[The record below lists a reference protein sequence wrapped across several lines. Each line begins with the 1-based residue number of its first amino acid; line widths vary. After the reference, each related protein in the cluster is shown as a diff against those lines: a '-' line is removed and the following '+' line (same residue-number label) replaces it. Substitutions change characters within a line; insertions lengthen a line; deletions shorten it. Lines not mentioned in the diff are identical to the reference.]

1 MKKIAEILDQP
12 LKWVQPSAMR
22 SGFEL
27 RADDLLAA
35 TLVFRSSLG
44 SFATGESGDGSWTF
58 KRVGFW
64 SPRATVRVSGSEAE
78 IASFRHNTWRGG
90 GTLEIVD
97 GPRLRATSNMWQ
109 SKLEF
114 QDESESP
121 LIRFVS
127 GGVLHLSAR
136 VEIESGGREL
146 RALPWL
152 ILFGWYVTILMH
164 RDASTAAGGA
174 AAAAG

>member
-1 MKKIAEILDQP
+1 MDP
-12 LKWVQPSAMR
+12 
-22 SGFEL
+22 G
-27 RADDLLAA
+27 
-35 TLVFRSSLG
+35 RSS
-44 SFATGESGDGSWTF
+44 ES
-58 KRVGFW
+58 
-64 SPRATVRVSGSEAE
+64 
-78 IASFRHNTWRGG
+78 RGG

-97 GPRLRATSNMWQ
+97 GPRLRATSNLWQ

-136 VEIESGGREL
+136 VEIESAGREL

-152 ILFGWYVTILMH
+152 VLFGWYVTILMH
-164 RDASTAAGGA
+164 RDAAAAAGGA